1 MNPMK
6 PTKPRLVVYY
16 DPDDKSA
23 LVQEV
28 DDDNPEIPVVKPKIK
43 KREGVEIIG
52 QVDGEEN

>member
-1 MNPMK
+1 MNPIK
-6 PTKPRLVVYY
+6 PKLVVYY

-28 DDDNPEIPVVKPKIK
+28 DEDNPEIPVIKPKIK
-43 KREGVEIIG
+43 KKEGVEIIG